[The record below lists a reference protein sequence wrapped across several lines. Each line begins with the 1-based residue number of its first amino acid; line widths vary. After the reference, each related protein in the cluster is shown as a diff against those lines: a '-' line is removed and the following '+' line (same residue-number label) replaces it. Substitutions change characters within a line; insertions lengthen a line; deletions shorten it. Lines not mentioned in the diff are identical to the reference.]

1 MQIGYNSS
9 EYLMSTYGNKICPQM
24 NVKAHHVPKCYMC
37 DKLGI
42 KFRN

>member
-24 NVKAHHVPKCYMC
+24 NVKAHHVPKYYMC
-37 DKLGI
+37 DKLSI